1 MARAGRG
8 CKRFLVNRPRVVP
21 DWRPCGAWQG
31 RGLAFG
37 GDRRYIRLRCRLG
50 RSFGRCGGIIE
61 LPTPAM
67 ENRVAPVL
75 FMLTMAV
82 DYL

>member
-1 MARAGRG
+1 
-8 CKRFLVNRPRVVP
+8 VP
-21 DWRPCGAWQG
+21 DLEAVQGLAGA
-31 RGLAFG
+31 GLAFG
-37 GDRRYIRLRCRLG
+37 GDRRYIRPCCRLG

>member
-1 MARAGRG
+1 LAAIAAILGFAAVLADRSAG
-8 CKRFLVNRPRVVP
+8 
-21 DWRPCGAWQG
+21 
-31 RGLAFG
+31 
-37 GDRRYIRLRCRLG
+37 
-50 RSFGRCGGIIE
+50 CGGIIE